1 MNMTAGQLIE
11 KLQKAKPEAEVY
23 ISVWGID
30 IAAAVQINNGDQI
43 ELMNEELAIHTDP
56 EDKL

>member
-1 MNMTAGQLIE
+1 MTAGQLIE

-23 ISVWGID
+23 LSVWGID
-30 IAAAVQINNGDQI
+30 IAAAVQIQEGSQI